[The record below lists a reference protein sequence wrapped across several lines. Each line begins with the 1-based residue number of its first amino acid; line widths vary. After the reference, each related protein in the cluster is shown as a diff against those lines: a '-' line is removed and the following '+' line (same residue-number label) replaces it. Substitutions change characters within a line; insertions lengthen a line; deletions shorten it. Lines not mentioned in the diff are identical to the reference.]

1 MRPLA
6 RPVLNNCADSVAAHA
21 RMPGVHKIHGESEI
35 LQTLETLFE
44 SRLARRYSTEEH
56 VTYYNAR
63 VPFLLSLDEGTT
75 SARSAL
81 YDEQGRRFA
90 LESTPI
96 ECRYPQPG
104 WVEQDADETW
114 RSQLDATRRTIAQAS
129 GGPGSITAL
138 GITNQRET
146 TIVWD
151 RKTGK
156 PIAPSIVWQCRR
168 TADFCNKLA
177 SSAWA
182 ASIAQK
188 TGLVIDAYFSGSKI
202 HWILSNVPDAERKAR
217 DGELLFG
224 NVDTWLI
231 WKLTNGA
238 VHVTDYSNASRTML
252 MNLSSGEW
260 DHELLDTFGVPPAML
275 PRIVPSSSVVGTAA
289 AEHLG
294 AEIQIAGIAGDQQ
307 AALFGQACFRPG
319 LSKNT
324 YGTGCFALMH
334 TGSRQPVSQNKLLA
348 TRAASTDVSPQFAI
362 EGSIFIAG
370 AAIQWLRDKLGIIK
384 TAAESGELAA
394 SIRDTGGVYF
404 VPAFVGLGAPHWDSQ
419 ARGMLSGLTAASG
432 RAQIARAAL
441 EAIAYQ
447 TRELVEAMEADSGEA
462 LKELR
467 VDGGAAAS
475 DFLMQF
481 QADIL
486 GKRIVRPADAET
498 TALGAAYLAGL
509 ATGFFKSL
517 GELEQF
523 WRADKVWEPK
533 MAPQRREEL
542 YSGWKQAVARCR
554 LL

>member
-1 MRPLA
+1 
-6 RPVLNNCADSVAAHA
+6 VA
-21 RMPGVHKIHGESEI
+21 
-35 LQTLETLFE
+35 
-44 SRLARRYSTEEH
+44 
-56 VTYYNAR
+56 
-63 VPFLLSLDEGTT
+63 FLLSLDEGTT

-90 LESTPI
+90 LESAPI

-104 WVEQDADETW
+104 WVEQDAEEIW
-114 RSQLDATRRTIAQAS
+114 RSQLDAARRTIAQAS
-129 GGPGSITAL
+129 GGPGSIAAL
-138 GITNQRET
+138 GVTNQRET

-151 RKTGK
+151 RRTGK
-156 PIAPSIVWQCRR
+156 PISPAIVWQCRR
-168 TADFCNKLA
+168 TADFCDKLA

-182 ASIAQK
+182 ASLVQK

-202 HWILSNVPDAERKAR
+202 HWILTHVPDAERKAR

-224 NVDTWLI
+224 TVDSWLI

-238 VHVTDYSNASRTML
+238 AHVTDYSNASRTML
-252 MNLSSGEW
+252 MNIATGEW
-260 DHELLDTFGVPPAML
+260 DQELLDTFGVPQAML
-275 PRIVPSSSVVGTAA
+275 PRIVPSSSIAGVAA
-289 AEHLG
+289 SEHLG

-348 TRAASTDVSPQFAI
+348 TRAAALDAAPQFAI

-370 AAIQWLRDKLGIIK
+370 AAIQWLRDKLGIIQ
-384 TAAESGELAA
+384 TAAESGGLAA
-394 SIRDTGGVYF
+394 SVPDTGGVYF

-432 RAQIARAAL
+432 KAQIARAAL

-509 ATGFFKSL
+509 STGVFKSL
-517 GELEQF
+517 DELEQF
-523 WRADKVWEPK
+523 WRADKIYEPRMPSQK
-533 MAPQRREEL
+533 REDL
-542 YSGWKQAVARCR
+542 YAGWKSAVARCQR
-554 LL
+554 R